1 MKKKMNVCTV
11 KGMVGPK
18 SWYTSPW
25 KFKTW
30 RVREGGTNCTWRALR
45 SSDPSFSPLGAS
57 VSSRPSGNRSWSAPQ
72 NRHKGASRPPSKLLT
87 SGASSSFGC
96 QEFQTLIVCER
107 DTRGEDK
114 QRDPPVAHSDLL
126 HDSSSRGHSNLI
138 IPKTYTK
145 EIYMQVVNGYRM
157 SPMLDERTNILPSVC
172 QRVLSGVV
180 NERVS
185 KKC

>member
-30 RVREGGTNCTWRALR
+30 RVGEGGTNCTWRALR

-72 NRHKGASRPPSKLLT
+72 NRHKRASRPPSKLLT

-114 QRDPPVAHSDLL
+114 QRDPPVAHSDF
-126 HDSSSRGHSNLI
+126 I
-138 IPKTYTK
+138 IPARGVIPILSFQRRTLKKYTCK
-145 EIYMQVVNGYRM
+145 
-157 SPMLDERTNILPSVC
+157 S
-172 QRVLSGVV
+172 
-180 NERVS
+180 
-185 KKC
+185 